1 MVKMSEVV
9 NWEKVLE
16 QVQGDEEFLI
26 EVLGDLLKEARE
38 SEVEIAEGIEK
49 RDWDCV
55 SKAAHR
61 VKGSS
66 AYLNC
71 EQMRVC
77 SSNLQNLGHDALAA
91 AATEKI
97 DEIARSIISW
107 FAEYRESVNR
117 VESAIK
123 ERYGDRKLG

>member
-1 MVKMSEVV
+1 MSEVV

-16 QVQGDEEFLI
+16 QVQGDEEFLC

-38 SEVEIAEGIEK
+38 AETEIADGIEAK
-49 RDWDCV
+49 DWDCV

-71 EQMRVC
+71 DQLREC

-91 AATEKI
+91 PEEI
-97 DEIARSIISW
+97 EEIARSIIAW
-107 FAEYRESVNR
+107 FAEYRESVTK
-117 VESAIK
+117 VEIAIK
-123 ERYGDRKLG
+123 EKYGDRKLG